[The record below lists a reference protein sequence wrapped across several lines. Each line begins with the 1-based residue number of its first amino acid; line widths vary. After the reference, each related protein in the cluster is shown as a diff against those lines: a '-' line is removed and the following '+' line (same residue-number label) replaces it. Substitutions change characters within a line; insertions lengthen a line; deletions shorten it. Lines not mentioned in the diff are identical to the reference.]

1 MSGNQIDFKKLI
13 NKARCYPDMA
23 TWRMEHP
30 ASYYTAAEHN
40 IIERPEISRHMD
52 LELRAR
58 VTFDDVLNDLRF
70 YTSQRSWRDRSP
82 VNFWAAWANGWLSH
96 PDVEAC
102 VPNKLASDR
111 LWSFEKVCDEA
122 RNFKDMESWRVGHRP
137 SYQAAKR
144 NLWLGQPK
152 LLEVLGV
159 TDTAKFS
166 PAEILIENP
175 RLLISSADISKSPDP
190 DKTRDDL
197 QQAVSD
203 GRLYEIDEDLYVKG
217 HLRERAPNLLPE
229 FIANAMARELGWHL
243 KPSCEQMAY
252 EFGMPHL
259 AKRRMGFESDERS
272 MRVDLCNI
280 SRKGHPMLL
289 IRKVPRYRMELGDNY
304 EDRLLRAL
312 MAVPQDKLDQEVDK
326 AIDKLTGAQ
335 LLVLRISLR
344 GISGPVRRSIER
356 SLR

>member
-102 VPNKLASDR
+102 VP
-111 LWSFEKVCDEA
+111 
-122 RNFKDMESWRVGHRP
+122 
-137 SYQAAKR
+137 YQAAKR

-280 SRKGHPMLL
+280 SRKGHQMLL